1 MNMGNIDGTNVLNHI
16 PKEVITVF
24 DINDLFSNI
33 KARVINDNIIII
45 KLEYFFI
52 IDYMI

>member
-1 MNMGNIDGTNVLNHI
+1 MNIGNIDGTNVLNHI
-16 PKEVITVF
+16 LKEVITVL
-24 DINDLFSNI
+24 DISDLFSNT
-33 KARVINDNIIII
+33 KTRVINDNIIII